1 MMRIFTDDGDAVP
14 VTVIDVSNNRV
25 TQVKTVDTDGYT
37 GVQVAFGSR
46 KASRVTKPEAGHLA
60 KAGVEAGTILKEFRV
75 APEVAAE
82 YKPGTVVPIGMFE
95 AGQMVDVQGTSIGKG
110 FTGTIKRH
118 NFSSQRASHGN
129 SRSHNVPGSISMAQD
144 PGRVFPGKRMS
155 GHMGD
160 ETVTVQ
166 NLDIVR
172 VDAERSLLLV
182 KGAIPGS
189 KNGHVVVRHAVKVK
203 AKKGAN

>member
-1 MMRIFTDDGDAVP
+1 MRIFTDDGDAVP

-75 APEVAAE
+75 TPEVAAE
-82 YKPGTVVPIGMFE
+82 YKPGTVVPVGLFE
-95 AGQMVDVQGTSIGKG
+95 VGQAVDVQGTSIGKG
-110 FTGTIKRH
+110 FAGTIKRH
-118 NFSSQRASHGN
+118 NFGSQRASHGN
-129 SRSHNVPGSISMAQD
+129 SRSHNVPGSIGMAQD

>member
-1 MMRIFTDDGDAVP
+1 MAAVELEP
-14 VTVIDVSNNRV
+14 
-25 TQVKTVDTDGYT
+25 
-37 GVQVAFGSR
+37 A
-46 KASRVTKPEAGHLA
+46 
-60 KAGVEAGTILKEFRV
+60 
-75 APEVAAE
+75 
-82 YKPGTVVPIGMFE
+82 PGTHKSV
-95 AGQMVDVQGTSIGKG
+95 GQLVDVQGTSLGKG

-166 NLDIVR
+166 NLDIIRDRRPQFIV
-172 VDAERSLLLV
+172 VLAGDHVYKMDYSLLLTDHVERGAQCSVACIEVPVADASGFGVIAIDRSRRASEATGVIFVEENSDGPGV
-182 KGAIPGS
+182 KRCRS
-189 KNGHVVVRHAVKVK
+189 KDGWNLK
-203 AKKGAN
+203 AA

>member
-1 MMRIFTDDGDAVP
+1 M
-14 VTVIDVSNNRV
+14 
-25 TQVKTVDTDGYT
+25 
-37 GVQVAFGSR
+37 
-46 KASRVTKPEAGHLA
+46 
-60 KAGVEAGTILKEFRV
+60 
-75 APEVAAE
+75 
-82 YKPGTVVPIGMFE
+82 
-95 AGQMVDVQGTSIGKG
+95 GQLVDVQGTSIGKG

-129 SRSHNVPGSISMAQD
+129 SRSHDVPGSISMAQD

-182 KGAIPGS
+182 RGAIPGS

-203 AKKGAN
+203 AARGGAAAATPSKGAN